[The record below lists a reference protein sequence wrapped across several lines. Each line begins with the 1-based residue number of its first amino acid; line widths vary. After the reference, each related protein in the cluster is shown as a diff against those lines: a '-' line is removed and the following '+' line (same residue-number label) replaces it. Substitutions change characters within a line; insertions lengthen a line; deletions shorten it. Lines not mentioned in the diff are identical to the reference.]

1 MSTPEAD
8 DHSSSIGDNS
18 AEYDS
23 DDDQQMQSR
32 VCRQHKSG
40 YDADIGER
48 SPKAMPGKRLAPST
62 RPITGVL
69 TPRGYRCP
77 GKMEPKVESMRSR
90 EDSDP
95 PQPTGLQIR
104 EGVRSQRSK
113 DAAGARSG
121 ACAWF
126 SDPGPQEEASETIRG
141 HLEESDDDD
150 SHFSSE
156 SDRGTA
162 DSPIEDGVASSRLD
176 VFDDFEE
183 EYDSEENDSSQ
194 S

>member
-1 MSTPEAD
+1 MSSPEAD
-8 DHSSSIGDNS
+8 DHSSSSRDDS
-18 AEYDS
+18 AEYNS

-32 VCRQHKSG
+32 VFRQHKSG

-48 SPKAMPGKRLAPST
+48 SPKSMPGKRLAPST
-62 RPITGVL
+62 RPTTGVL
-69 TPRGYRCP
+69 APRGYRCP
-77 GKMEPKVESMRSR
+77 GKVEPRVESMRSR

-126 SDPGPQEEASETIRG
+126 SDPGEDASETIRD
-141 HLEESDDDD
+141 HLEEADDDD

-156 SDRGTA
+156 SDRGST
-162 DSPIEDGVASSRLD
+162 DSAIKDGVASSRLH
-176 VFDDFEE
+176 VSDDFEE